1 MIPWRR
7 AVVAG
12 LVFALAGFASAQ
24 AAKPAVCD
32 GKHRRAVNIHGS
44 VLGDVPPAA
53 ATAGQSDRTR
63 KSPTAANAAQSSP
76 AKVSQAGPGPLWFP
90 SC

>member
-7 AVVAG
+7 AAVIG
-12 LVFALAGFASAQ
+12 LVIALAGCASAQ
-24 AAKPAVCD
+24 AAKPGVCD
-32 GKHRRAVNIHGS
+32 GKHRRPVNIHGS

-53 ATAGQSDRTR
+53 ASAGQPAPTL
-63 KSPTAANAAQSSP
+63 KPPTAANAAQSSP